1 MAETAAAV
9 RTLPNDRTAEL
20 AVIGGLFIDDSKIDL
35 IKDILPNGKAFYYR
49 AFGSI
54 YDAALALRSKGMNV
68 DYGTVRFEL
77 KELGIPEEVASDEN
91 IYEAVSSVTSASKIE
106 SYAKI
111 IREKASLRAMIKAA
125 TDIQEQCYE
134 GVGGAEEILTKAG
147 EKVRKVV
154 DGSLGDDGMSTKDFV
169 LQAMDS
175 IQNAAKNAGAVTG
188 LATGF
193 TDLDKATSGFMPGN
207 LVIIAARPAM
217 GKTALVLS
225 MAKNIAVDTKKPI
238 LMFSL
243 EMSGEELVK
252 RVISMDSGVESEKF
266 KTGMLDDADFES
278 IVISGGNVAG
288 SGLLIKDTVFSLGG
302 ICSTARKFKT
312 EYDIQLVVV
321 DYLQL
326 VDASGGA
333 RNASRENQISEI
345 SRGLKLLA
353 KELGIPIIAL
363 SQLSREVEKR
373 TDKHPMLSD
382 LRESGAI
389 EQDADT
395 VMFIY
400 RDEVYNLDSE
410 EKGIAQIIIA
420 KQRTGP
426 IGTVKLA
433 WLPQYTVFKN
443 LAPQVR

>member
-1 MAETAAAV
+1 M
-9 RTLPNDRTAEL
+9 
-20 AVIGGLFIDDSKIDL
+20 
-35 IKDILPNGKAFYYR
+35 
-49 AFGSI
+49 
-54 YDAALALRSKGMNV
+54 
-68 DYGTVRFEL
+68 
-77 KELGIPEEVASDEN
+77 
-91 IYEAVSSVTSASKIE
+91 
-106 SYAKI
+106 
-111 IREKASLRAMIKAA
+111 
-125 TDIQEQCYE
+125 
-134 GVGGAEEILTKAG
+134 
-147 EKVRKVV
+147 
-154 DGSLGDDGMSTKDFV
+154 
-169 LQAMDS
+169 
-175 IQNAAKNAGAVTG
+175 
-188 LATGF
+188 
-193 TDLDKATSGFMPGN
+193 
-207 LVIIAARPAM
+207 
-217 GKTALVLS
+217 
-225 MAKNIAVDTKKPI
+225 
-238 LMFSL
+238 
-243 EMSGEELVK
+243 
-252 RVISMDSGVESEKF
+252 
-266 KTGMLDDADFES
+266 
-278 IVISGGNVAG
+278 
-288 SGLLIKDTVFSLGG
+288 IKDTVFSLGG